1 MLQSW
6 SEQPSSS
13 SGVWHSF
20 PQPVAGQ
27 LSETQLYSEL
37 LPAPKKDEE
46 GREEGR
52 RKGRKEREREQ
63 KGGRRGRG
71 EEYQTQCQ
79 RCTSVLQNPYNTRS
93 YKSVDSTFVLL
104 AISLAETAGVAL
116 LGTEA
121 SSSFFF
127 SSVFS
132 TFTPS
137 NSFLASSCSVRNLR
151 PTSRS

>member
-1 MLQSW
+1 M
-6 SEQPSSS
+6 
-13 SGVWHSF
+13 
-20 PQPVAGQ
+20 
-27 LSETQLYSEL
+27 
-37 LPAPKKDEE
+37 
-46 GREEGR
+46 R
-52 RKGRKEREREQ
+52 R
-63 KGGRRGRG
+63 GGRRGGGREGGRGEGGREGRERERG
-71 EEYQTQCQ
+71 EESMVPDTVPERNILRYCKKPNS
-79 RCTSVLQNPYNTRS
+79 CTG
-93 YKSVDSTFVLL
+93 VDSTFVLL

-132 TFTPS
+132 AFTPS